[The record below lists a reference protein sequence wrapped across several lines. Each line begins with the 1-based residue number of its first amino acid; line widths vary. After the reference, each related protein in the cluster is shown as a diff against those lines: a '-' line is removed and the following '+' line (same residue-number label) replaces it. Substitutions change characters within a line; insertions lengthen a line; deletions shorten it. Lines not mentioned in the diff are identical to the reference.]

1 MRHRDL
7 SIAVALAASLAL
19 ALAASCQSSA
29 AHAVDEAPAITTPMS
44 SFDAA
49 IAPIFA
55 QRCSAC
61 HSGAKAKGRL
71 HLADRAGI
79 EKGGASGP
87 VFVAGRA
94 SESEIVRRMR
104 LPEGDEDHMPPSEK
118 PQPAASEIAAIAAWI
133 DAGAPFDGL
142 VPGLVPVPIAP
153 AAPRQ
158 PPADPRALAE
168 LATALV
174 HVERIAPDSELLW
187 IDFASVAAATDDAQ
201 AQRLLEPVLDHVA
214 ELSLARTRIG
224 APTIALAARM
234 PRLRRLDLRATTI
247 DDAALAL
254 LHGDAHVEDLVLAQ
268 TRVTDAGLE
277 HLLTMSGLKRVY
289 LWRSSATAGGIATLR
304 RGRPS
309 LFVDADGLGAAAA
322 TVEVEAPIVLTSDA
336 PLPDA
341 PAAGDP
347 AAPINTVC
355 PVTGSPVNPKYHVLY
370 AGRVI
375 GFCCPDCPAKFNAD
389 PAKFASKLPK

>member
-1 MRHRDL
+1 MKQAL
-7 SIAVALAASLAL
+7 LPIAFAASLAL
-19 ALAASCQSSA
+19 VLASSCQSSVA
-29 AHAVDEAPAITTPMS
+29 PAVDAAPALAVPVS
-44 SFDAA
+44 SFEAV

-55 QRCSAC
+55 QRCTAC
-61 HSGAKAKGRL
+61 HSGAKAKGGLR
-71 HLADRAGI
+71 LADRATI

-104 LPEGDEDHMPPSEK
+104 LPAGDEDHMPPGDK
-118 PQPAASEIAAIAAWI
+118 PQPAASEIAAIATWI
-133 DAGAPFDGL
+133 DAGAPFDGR
-142 VPGLVPVPIAP
+142 VPGLVPLRSEP

-158 PPADPRALAE
+158 APADPRALAE
-168 LATALV
+168 LAAALV

-187 IDFASVAAATDDAQ
+187 IDFASVATATDDAL
-201 AQRLLEPVLDHVA
+201 ALRLLEPVREHVA

-224 APTIALAARM
+224 APTLALVARM
-234 PRLRRLDLRATTI
+234 PKLRRLDLRATTT

-268 TRVTDAGLE
+268 TRVTDTGLE
-277 HLLTMSGLKRVY
+277 HVLTMSGLKRVY
-289 LWRSSATAGGIATLR
+289 LWRSNVTADGIARLR
-304 RGRPS
+304 SERSS
-309 LFVDADGLGAAAA
+309 LAVDADGVGAAAA
-322 TVEVEAPIVLTSDA
+322 ETEPPIVLTSEA
-336 PLPDA
+336 RLPDA
-341 PAAGDP
+341 PATGDP
-347 AAPINTVC
+347 AAPVNTVC

-389 PAKFASKLPK
+389 PAKFASKLPQ